1 MYNIVKVPPVNT
13 AVRFME
19 ILGFSIPTVNEAFG
33 FKEIFLTS
41 LSV

>member
-1 MYNIVKVPPVNT
+1 MYNIVKIPLVNT

-19 ILGFSIPTVNEAFG
+19 ILGFNIPTVHEALG
-33 FKEIFLTS
+33 FKQIFLIS